1 MLKLEVENF
10 LGIAHAVLEDEAP
23 FSVVVGPNNSGK
35 SSLASAVEYAF
46 TGSACGLRGHGVSD
60 LVRRNGKE
68 ARMRVAI
75 EVGNWKLARTKASG
89 MSQGEIASGLGIVPD
104 ALPLLFGHR
113 HCLEGDRMM
122 RALLDAV
129 GNDTCGLSPFMR
141 SDELRQ
147 RLSTVQAKNPGAT
160 ISKLIEAGE
169 KMRASYKI
177 PGDPVVP
184 GCAEPAA
191 DAFCLHEQGRDRALT
206 ERNAISE
213 ELNAVNADLAVLSRC
228 KAYLVRLEEY
238 RVSLRQAGDDPLGSR
253 RVPLRRLSGRSI
265 NDLCDWDCLL
275 SDAGF
280 EAESKQ
286 WREMVPKLE
295 AAIASAT
302 ATLTLNP
309 APKAAGSEPLR
320 TAEVEERLNA
330 FADRSLSGVEA
341 EISSKS
347 ALREAL
353 VRELSSAS
361 DALTRTQADIET
373 LASERAQWT
382 AYRAAMA
389 TLAEQKYKAQAEWES
404 WDSLVKILRGYQEQR
419 RRAVQEKILGRVEEF
434 GLRVMG
440 GRRVA
445 LDSEGEITLDARPL
459 DTASGSE
466 RWRVSICV
474 MAAIALYLGSPILV
488 LDGADILDDQNK
500 VALVRFLA
508 RDIVPFFNHTL
519 LLTTSR
525 GDGRDERPVSFASKW
540 LIRGGALFEIT
551 RKLGG
556 AAGALVGA

>member
-10 LGIAHAVLEDEAP
+10 LGIAHAVLEDDKA

-35 SSLASAVEYAF
+35 SSLASAVEYVF
-46 TGSACGLRGHGVSD
+46 TGSACGLRGQAVSD
-60 LVRRNGKE
+60 LVRRSGK
-68 ARMRVAI
+68 AGRMRVAI
-75 EVGNWKLARTKASG
+75 EVGNWNLARTKTSG
-89 MSQGEIASGLGIVPD
+89 TSQGEIASGLGLVPD

-113 HCLEGDRMM
+113 HCLEGGRMM

-147 RLSTVQAKNPGAT
+147 RLSAVQAKNPGAT
-160 ISKLIEAGE
+160 ISKLIAACEG
-169 KMRASYKI
+169 MRASCKI

-184 GCAEPAA
+184 GCAEPPAGP
-191 DAFCLHEQGRDRALT
+191 FCLQEQVRNKAVN
-206 ERNAISE
+206 EHNAISE
-213 ELNAVNADLAVLSRC
+213 KLHAVNADHAILGRC

-238 RVSLRQAGDDPLGSR
+238 RVALQAGDDPLGGR
-253 RVPLRRLSGRSI
+253 RAALRKLGERSI
-265 NDLCDWDCLL
+265 NDLRGWDCLL

-280 EAESKQ
+280 EAESNQ
-286 WREMVPKLE
+286 WKGMIPTLE

-320 TAEVEERLNA
+320 TPDVEERLNA
-330 FADRSLSGVEA
+330 LVDRSLCGLEA
-341 EISSKS
+341 EISSNS
-347 ALREAL
+347 ALRDAL
-353 VRELSSAS
+353 VAELSSAS
-361 DALTRTQADIET
+361 AELTKVQSEIET
-373 LASERAQWT
+373 LAAQRAQWT
-382 AYRAAMA
+382 AYRAATV

-404 WDSLVKILRGYQEQR
+404 WDSLVKIIRRYQEQR

-488 LDGADILDDQNK
+488 LDGADMLDDQNK

-508 RDIVPFFNHTL
+508 RDIVPFFSHTL

-540 LIRGGALFEIT
+540 IIRGGALFEVA
-551 RKLGG
+551 RKLSGS
-556 AAGALVGA
+556 AGALVGV